1 MNLRQCEEKLQLLM
15 QKYGVDAAFRPRLE
29 QRGGCYYLEEPDV
42 SVPLLIWRQE
52 RRFAEMRG
60 LKHSGRAGMPS
71 VLRSERLVEA
81 DRPLT
86 AELVRELD
94 LCQWLMDSPIRSVCA
109 FRGGPALNLIA
120 TLESGVVCTVELAAA
135 LEGGVPLI
143 DRHEINTRRGVI
155 CDRVVDTQIPQSSV
169 YVFTAQERQE
179 FNDQDFELYGLP
191 PEQVSLVREAFAVL
205 RDSLEQDRTD
215 TFARLRELAALVE
228 RSAQQERCL
237 TV

>member
-1 MNLRQCEEKLQLLM
+1 MDLRQCEEKLQLLM
-15 QKYGVDAAFRPRLE
+15 QKYGVEVPFCPKLKE
-29 QRGGCYYLEEPDV
+29 QDGCYYLEEPDA

-60 LKHSGRAGMPS
+60 LKDSGRAGMPS
-71 VLRSERLVEA
+71 VLRSERLVGAEH
-81 DRPLT
+81 PLT
-86 AELVRELD
+86 AELIRELD
-94 LCQWLMDSPIRSVCA
+94 LCEWLMGSPIRSVCA

-120 TLESGVVCTVELAAA
+120 TLENDVVCTVELAAA

-143 DRHEINTRRGVI
+143 DRHEITTRRGVI

-169 YVFTAQERQE
+169 YVFTAQQRQE

-191 PEQVSLVREAFAVL
+191 PEHVSLVREAFAVL
-205 RDSLEQDRTD
+205 CDSLEQDRTD
-215 TFARLRELAALVE
+215 TFARLQELAALVG